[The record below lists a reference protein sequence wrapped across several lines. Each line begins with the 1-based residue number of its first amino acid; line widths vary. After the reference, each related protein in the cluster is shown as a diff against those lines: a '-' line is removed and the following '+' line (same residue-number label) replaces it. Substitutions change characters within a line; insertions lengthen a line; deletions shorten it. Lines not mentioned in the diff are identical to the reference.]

1 MIRVGILGATG
12 YTALE
17 LLKILLRHDD
27 VQVTALTTR
36 QQERPHLSEV
46 HPQLMGRL
54 DLCLEPLSNAEL
66 SERCDCVFACLPHC
80 ASAAVVP
87 ELLAAGTRVV
97 DLSADYRL
105 RDVASFRQWYKEEH
119 PDPERVGKTVYGLP
133 ELFREQIIPADLIA
147 NPGCY
152 TTTSILPLAALL
164 NAGLIQPNEIII
176 DAKSGASGA
185 GRTPKANLHF
195 VECNESFSAY
205 GVGTHRHTPEIDQI
219 LSLTSGQQVEVVF
232 TPHLVP
238 MDRGILA
245 TIYARPTREVS
256 QAEVI
261 EVLRSAYAD
270 EPFVRVSEAL
280 PTTKQVA
287 LTNFCD
293 MTARMVR
300 GRIVVLSCLD
310 NLIKGASGQA
320 VQNFNLMHQLS
331 ETKALY

>member
-17 LLKILLRHDD
+17 LLRILLRHD
-27 VQVTALTTR
+27 QVEIAALTTR
-36 QQERPHLSEV
+36 QEDRPHVGDV
-46 HPQLMGRL
+46 HRQLAGQL
-54 DLCLEPLSNAEL
+54 DLRLEPLTNAQL

-80 ASAAVVP
+80 ASASVVP

-105 RDVASFRQWYKEEH
+105 RDVATFRQWYKEEH
-119 PDPERVGKTVYGLP
+119 PDPQRVGHTVYGMP
-133 ELFREQIIPADLIA
+133 ELFREQIVPADLVA

-164 NAGLIQPNEIII
+164 KAGLVEPKEIII
-176 DAKSGASGA
+176 DAKSGVSGA
-185 GRTPKANLHF
+185 GKSPKPHLHF
-195 VECNESFSAY
+195 PEANESFSAY

-219 LSLTSGQQVEVVF
+219 LSLASGQEVEVVF

-245 TIYARPTREVS
+245 TIYARPTREVT
-256 QAEVI
+256 QADVMAA
-261 EVLRSAYAD
+261 LRAAYAG
-270 EPFVRVSEAL
+270 EPFVRVVEEL

-287 LTNFCD
+287 FTNFCD
-293 MTARMVR
+293 ISARVVR
-300 GRIVVLSCLD
+300 GRIVVISCLD

-320 VQNFNLMHQLS
+320 VQNFNLMHRLP